1 MSSWRQASATSGSS
15 TGVTTKD
22 APASFASRT
31 APGSHTVP
39 TPTGYRPIVVAINPR
54 IISKHEGTVFVT
66 SIVLTPPSM
75 AVRQAWK
82 PASALSVRSTPHT
95 PLGKASA
102 IDFIDRL
109 RLVEGGHHPGT
120 CNQAPIESESA
131 ISPRCMAVSYGGR
144 NTCCRRL
151 FEELSQFRSW
161 RLPAK
166 GLTWSPVE
174 LRGNHVEMFLGVM
187 SHGLESREVLPEQ
200 SVGVLVGASLPRAFW
215 VTKIDLDPGVDG
227 EANVLFHLSAL
238 VPSQ

>member
-15 TGVTTKD
+15 AGGTTKA

-109 RLVEGGHHPGT
+109 RLVEGGHHPQT
-120 CNQAPIESESA
+120 CDQAPIESESA
-131 ISPRCMAVSYGGR
+131 TSPCCIQRC
-144 NTCCRRL
+144 
-151 FEELSQFRSW
+151 LSSQW
-161 RLPAK
+161 I
-166 GLTWSPVE
+166 
-174 LRGNHVEMFLGVM
+174 
-187 SHGLESREVLPEQ
+187 
-200 SVGVLVGASLPRAFW
+200 LPRWRQRAKFS
-215 VTKIDLDPGVDG
+215 VPRPATPSRL
-227 EANVLFHLSAL
+227 VLSML
-238 VPSQ
+238 VHTYD

>member
-120 CNQAPIESESA
+120 CNQAPIEKR
-131 ISPRCMAVSYGGR
+131 IGD
-144 NTCCRRL
+144 
-151 FEELSQFRSW
+151 F
-161 RLPAK
+161 
-166 GLTWSPVE
+166 
-174 LRGNHVEMFLGVM
+174 
-187 SHGLESREVLPEQ
+187 
-200 SVGVLVGASLPRAFW
+200 ASLYVGLNGSTQHLMKSRQGCLQEGGVIEARKVQTPTEATHGRPDGGVVDATGRRRAG
-215 VTKIDLDPGVDG
+215 D
-227 EANVLFHLSAL
+227 ANRSPHGPLRQVGPKLH
-238 VPSQ
+238 P